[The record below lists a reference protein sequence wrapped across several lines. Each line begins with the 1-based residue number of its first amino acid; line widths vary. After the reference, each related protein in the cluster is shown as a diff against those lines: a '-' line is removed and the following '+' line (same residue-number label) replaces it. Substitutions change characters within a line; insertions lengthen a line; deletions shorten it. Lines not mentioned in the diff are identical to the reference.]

1 MTPGATYHGEVCTY
15 VETWSA
21 PENDVSALLDYQMMF
36 QEYLFN
42 ITNTTL
48 FNFSI
53 AASTTDEFA
62 LRRDLL
68 YPSRAE
74 EVAAMAADLSAAMHA
89 QGAGRGRRLADGLE
103 PIYPAK
109 TPEPG
114 QSVEDIDYWERGRRV
129 INRDVYGHDRKTG
142 IRTDPPPEHGPTMM
156 PFSFPPPLQRPI
168 DWRSEFDLAK
178 LYEKRLVDNPLN
190 ATWSQ
195 HRHRAIDCAGKPET
209 PAAAAAAAARRK
221 LENVPEHF
229 HAYPTTLFTITSEF
243 LMSSERAR
251 EGVLT
256 LTTWHAMRDL
266 LAPFDLVPCRDRS
279 FECRSILE
287 FDPAPSP
294 PPPNDWIV
302 PPSPPVFGYEVGV
315 ATVGM
320 FGSGLYLL
328 VACMCCCVFGNKKSR
343 ARHTSR
349 WPMPTRWW
357 RVEQPIYVEEEARRQ
372 GEELNYKGIAGAN
385 YPLRSRDML
394 DSQPPGGTF
403 AGGGATRSSCGG
415 SEGEFATRLAQGMLE
430 GVRSGGGD
438 PAAAGLTFATLVGGS
453 PRSRKQPHQRI

>member
-21 PENDVSALLDYQMMF
+21 PENDVRALLDYQTMF

-53 AASTTDEFA
+53 AASSHEEFA

-68 YPSRAE
+68 YPERAE
-74 EVAAMAADLSAAMHA
+74 EVAAMAANLSAAMHA
-89 QGAGRGRRLADGLE
+89 QGVGRGRRLAGDGLE

-114 QSVEDIDYWERGRRV
+114 QAPEDIDYWERGRRV
-129 INRDVYGHDRKTG
+129 INRDIYGHDRKTG
-142 IRTDPPPEHGPTMM
+142 IRDDPAPAHGPTTM
-156 PFSFPPPLQRPI
+156 PLSFPPPLQRPI
-168 DWRSEFDLAK
+168 DWRSSEVADFAK
-178 LYEKRLVDNPLN
+178 LFEKRLVADALN
-190 ATWSQ
+190 ATWAQ
-195 HRHRAIDCAGKPET
+195 HRYRAMDCAST
-209 PAAAAAAAARRK
+209 ADAWMSASSAAAAAARRR
-221 LENVPEHF
+221 LENVPDNF
-229 HAYPTTLFTITSEF
+229 SAYSTTLFTITSEF

-294 PPPNDWIV
+294 PPPNDWVSQNHIEPYTCIHARSNSARRTLSGQIPIQLQGKIADSSANSV
-302 PPSPPVFGYEVGV
+302 SGGS
-315 ATVGM
+315 ATPALRFSFDHCGKRLRVLQHR
-320 FGSGLYLL
+320 FRSSGLDESYIAL
-328 VACMCCCVFGNKKSR
+328 AM
-343 ARHTSR
+343 R
-349 WPMPTRWW
+349 WPICHVPS
-357 RVEQPIYVEEEARRQ
+357 
-372 GEELNYKGIAGAN
+372 
-385 YPLRSRDML
+385 SR
-394 DSQPPGGTF
+394 P
-403 AGGGATRSSCGG
+403 
-415 SEGEFATRLAQGMLE
+415 
-430 GVRSGGGD
+430 
-438 PAAAGLTFATLVGGS
+438 
-453 PRSRKQPHQRI
+453 

>member
-21 PENDVSALLDYQMMF
+21 PENDVRALLDYQTMF

-53 AASTTDEFA
+53 AASSHDEFA

-68 YPSRAE
+68 YPERAE
-74 EVAAMAADLSAAMHA
+74 EVAAMAANLSAAMHA
-89 QGAGRGRRLADGLE
+89 QIGMGRRLDNGLE

-114 QSVEDIDYWERGRRV
+114 QAPEDIDYWDRGRRV
-129 INRDVYGHDRKTG
+129 INRDIAGHDRKTG
-142 IRTDPPPEHGPTMM
+142 IRDDPAPAHGPTTM
-156 PFSFPPPLQRPI
+156 PLSFPPPLQRPI
-168 DWRSEFDLAK
+168 DWRSSEVADFAK
-178 LYEKRLVDNPLN
+178 LFEKRLVADALN
-190 ATWSQ
+190 ATWAQ
-195 HRHRAIDCAGKPET
+195 HRYRAMDCAST
-209 PAAAAAAAARRK
+209 ADAWMSASSAAAAAARRR
-221 LENVPEHF
+221 LDNVPDNF
-229 HAYPTTLFTITSEF
+229 SAYSTTLFTITSEF

-315 ATVGM
+315 TSVGL

-328 VACMCCCVFGNKKSR
+328 VACMCCCVFGNKQSR

-357 RVEQPIYVEEEARRQ
+357 RVEQPLYVEEEAHRQ
-372 GEELNYKGIAGAN
+372 GDDLHYKGIAGPN
-385 YPLRSRDML
+385 LPLPAHKL
-394 DSQPPGGTF
+394 VDSQPPGGTF
-403 AGGGATRSSCGG
+403 PLAARAGGCGG
-415 SEGEFATRLAQGMLE
+415 
-430 GVRSGGGD
+430 GGSD
-438 PAAAGLTFATLVGGS
+438 VAGLTFATLVGGS
-453 PRSRKQPHQRI
+453 PRSQAQSLQRI

>member
-21 PENDVSALLDYQMMF
+21 PENDARALLDYQTMF

-53 AASTTDEFA
+53 AASTTSAFA

-68 YPSRAE
+68 HPSRAE
-74 EVAAMAADLSAAMHA
+74 EVAAMAAELAAAMHA
-89 QGAGRGRRLADGLE
+89 QGAGAGRRLSGAGVE

-129 INRDVYGHDRKTG
+129 INRDVFGHDRKTG
-142 IRTDPPPEHGPTMM
+142 IRTDPPAEHGPTMV
-156 PFSFPPPLQRPI
+156 PLSFPPPLQRPV
-168 DWRSEFDLAK
+168 DWRNEFDFAK
-178 LYEKRLVDNPLN
+178 LYEKRLVDNPFN
-190 ATWSQ
+190 ATWAQ
-195 HRHRAIDCAGKPET
+195 HHYRAMDCAGRPET

-221 LENVPEHF
+221 LDNVPAHF
-229 HAYPTTLFTITSEF
+229 EAYPTTLFTITSEF

-266 LAPFDLVPCRDRS
+266 LAPFEMVPSRDRS

-328 VACMCCCVFGNKKSR
+328 IACMCCCVFGNKQSR

-357 RVEQPIYVEEEARRQ
+357 RVEHPIYAEEEARRQ
-372 GEELNYKGIAGAN
+372 GNELNYKGIAGGH
-385 YPLRSRDML
+385 YPLPSRGML

-403 AGGGATRSSCGG
+403 GAGGSATRSSCGG
-415 SEGEFATRLAQGMLE
+415 SEGDFAARLAQSMLE
-430 GVRSGGGD
+430 GERS
-438 PAAAGLTFATLVGGS
+438 ASGLTFATLVGGS
-453 PRSRKQPHQRI
+453 PRSQKRPHQRI